1 MIDDIS
7 HKYNFIFD
15 GIELNLQDKI
25 QTIMK
30 IGICNDHAG
39 VEYKNKLVEYLTGKG
54 YEMVNFGTDTTDSMD
69 YPDVAHP
76 LAEAVESGKVDLGI
90 AFCGTG
96 NGIGITLNKHQGIR
110 AGLCWTPEIGKLIK
124 QHNNANVLVM
134 PARFISY
141 ETVVEITDAW
151 LTEEFEGGR
160 HQTRIDKMT
169 CCCK

>member
-1 MIDDIS
+1 
-7 HKYNFIFD
+7 
-15 GIELNLQDKI
+15 
-25 QTIMK
+25 MK

-39 VEYKNKLVEYLTGKG
+39 VDYKNRLSEYLTGKG
-54 YEMVNFGTDTTDSMD
+54 YEIVNFGTDTPDSID
-69 YPDVAHP
+69 YSDLAHP

-96 NGIGITLNKHQGIR
+96 NGMAMTLNKHQGIR
-110 AGLCWTPEIGKLIK
+110 AGLCWSVEIGKLIK
-124 QHNNANVLVM
+124 QHNKANILVL

-160 HQTRIDKMT
+160 HLNRINKMP
-169 CCCK
+169 CR